1 MIATRFLLIC
11 LAATLLPGC
20 SIFSLYTLGEAR
32 PSMMKAINTL
42 SVPVSKNKT
51 LEPNVEALLADTIV
65 KQIQT
70 DGTYS
75 IDYSN
80 RADAVILTTLTEV
93 ERRPARSVRG
103 NVLATSEYQ
112 LEVTVNYSVVEQAG
126 GRVLMQGQ
134 VTGRTSFFVATDL
147 QTAEIQALPLAFS
160 DAAVKLTSRL
170 SEGF

>member
-1 MIATRFLLIC
+1 MTAARLLLAL
-11 LAATLLPGC
+11 LAASLLAGC
-20 SIFSLYTLGEAR
+20 SIYTLGEAR
-32 PSMMKAINTL
+32 PSMMRAINTL

-51 LEPNVEALLADTIV
+51 LEPNVEALLADTII
-65 KQIQT
+65 KQLQT

-75 IDYSN
+75 INYSKH
-80 RADAVILTTLTEV
+80 ADAVVYTTLTEV
-93 ERRPARSVRG
+93 TRRPARSVRG

-112 LEVTVNYSVVEQAG
+112 LIVTVSYVVVEQAG
-126 GRVLMQGQ
+126 GRELMNGE
-134 VTGRTSFFVATDL
+134 VTGRTSFFVAADL